1 MLWFKG
7 QTTFK
12 LLINRVSTLKVK
24 TMSQKK
30 SLLEIMRSMGKE
42 YYLLSGMLYFFF
54 VAWAG
59 CFSLLA
65 VWLKQQFRMTG
76 EQVGYAYAI
85 FSFTA
90 LCLAPFYGAIQDR
103 LILRRYLL
111 IWIGVLLASCA
122 PVYIGV
128 IEPLMRS
135 SIIGGSIV
143 LGLYMGFAFQAGI
156 GALEAYTERFG
167 RVAGFEFGHARMWGT
182 LGWASAVA
190 VTGIMMTIDP
200 HYNFY
205 MSTAAG
211 IIFLVLLFALNTAN
225 DYSYKMLNNYRSDSN
240 KKLSWAEIAKLCK
253 MPAFW
258 AIIVWTLGC
267 SIYGVYDQ
275 QFMNYFVSKF
285 TDVSVGTRMYG
296 YLNSTQV
303 FLEAICTFIA
313 PFVVNK
319 IGAKNGLLVASTI
332 MFTRIGLSGMV
343 DSTWAI
349 SCVKL
354 LHAPEVPM
362 VMISVFKYLTT
373 RFNPAL
379 SSTLYLVA
387 YIMVCQI
394 MSSALAPVAGYLYD
408 TMGFGTTYLCMA
420 AFVVCTTIISFFTLS
435 KKALYSAG
443 GQKIKLDKDSE

>member
-1 MLWFKG
+1 MAE
-7 QTTFK
+7 
-12 LLINRVSTLKVK
+12 
-24 TMSQKK
+24 KK
-30 SLLEIMRSMGKE
+30 SFLQVLKSMGKE

-59 CFSLLA
+59 CYSLLA
-65 VWLKQQFRMTG
+65 VWLNRTFEMTG
-76 EQVGYAYAI
+76 TQVGFAYAV
-85 FSFTA
+85 FSVTA
-90 LCLAPFYGAIQDR
+90 LVLAPIYGMIQDR

-111 IWIGVLLASCA
+111 IWLGVLFSCCA
-122 PVYIGV
+122 PIYIFV
-128 IEPLMRS
+128 IEPLLNTN
-135 SIIGGSIV
+135 IYAGSVV
-143 LGLYMGFAFQAGI
+143 LGLYMGFAFQAGV

-190 VTGIMMTIDP
+190 FTGILMTVNP

-205 MSTAAG
+205 VSTVAG
-211 IIFLVLLFALNTAN
+211 LIFLLLLWKLNTAN
-225 DYSYKMLNNYRSDSN
+225 EFSYKMLNSYKDANN
-240 KKLSWAEIAKLCK
+240 KKASLSEVSKLAK

-258 AIIVWTLGC
+258 AIIVWVLGS

-285 TDVSVGTRMYG
+285 SDADLGTQMYG
-296 YLNSTQV
+296 FLNSTQV
-303 FLEAICTFIA
+303 FLEALCTFIA

-332 MFTRIGLSGMV
+332 MFVRIGLSGLV
-343 DSTWAI
+343 DSAWAI

-387 YIMVCQI
+387 FVMVCQI
-394 MSSALAPVAGYLYD
+394 MSAALAPVAGYMYD
-408 TMGFGTTYLCMA
+408 TMGFSSTYLCMS
-420 AFVVCTTIISFFTLS
+420 AFVICTTVISLFSLKNNETHG
-435 KKALYSAG
+435 AG
-443 GQKIKLDKDSE
+443 HEIVIKLKKENEQA

>member
-1 MLWFKG
+1 
-7 QTTFK
+7 
-12 LLINRVSTLKVK
+12 
-24 TMSQKK
+24 MSEKK
-30 SLLEIMRSMGKE
+30 SMIQVLRSMGKE
-42 YYLLSGMLYFFF
+42 YYLLSAMLYFFF
-54 VAWAG
+54 VSWAG
-59 CFSLLA
+59 CYSLLA
-65 VWLKQQFRMTG
+65 VWLERTFKMSG
-76 EQVGYAYAI
+76 AQVGFAYAV
-85 FSFTA
+85 FSITA
-90 LCLAPFYGAIQDR
+90 LLLAPVYGMLQDR

-111 IWIGVLLASCA
+111 VWIGVLLSCCA
-122 PVYIGV
+122 PIYIGV
-128 IEPLMRS
+128 IEPLLNS
-135 SIIGGSIV
+135 NIYAGSIV

-167 RVAGFEFGHARMWGT
+167 RVAGFEFGHARMWGA

-190 VTGIMMTIDP
+190 ITGVLLTINP

-205 MSTAAG
+205 LSTVAG
-211 IIFLVLLFALNTAN
+211 LIFLALLFRLNTAN
-225 DYSYKMLNNYRSDSN
+225 EYSYKMLNNYRSDNN
-240 KKLSWAEIAKLCK
+240 KKASFAEIGKLVK
-253 MPAFW
+253 MPGFW
-258 AIIVWTLGC
+258 AIIIWTLGA

-285 TDVSVGTRMYG
+285 TDADTGTKMYG

-303 FLEAICTFIA
+303 FLETLCTFLA

-319 IGAKNGLLVASTI
+319 IGAKNGLIVASSI
-332 MFTRIGLSGMV
+332 MFARIGLSGLV

-387 YIMVCQI
+387 FTMVCQI
-394 MSSALAPVAGYLYD
+394 MSAVLAPVAGHLYD
-408 TMGFGTTYLCMA
+408 TMGFADTYLCMA
-420 AFVVCTTIISFFTLS
+420 AFVICTTVVSIFCLNS
-435 KKALYSAG
+435 KATYGAG
-443 GQKIKLDKDSE
+443 HEVVEELKKDNAQDNA